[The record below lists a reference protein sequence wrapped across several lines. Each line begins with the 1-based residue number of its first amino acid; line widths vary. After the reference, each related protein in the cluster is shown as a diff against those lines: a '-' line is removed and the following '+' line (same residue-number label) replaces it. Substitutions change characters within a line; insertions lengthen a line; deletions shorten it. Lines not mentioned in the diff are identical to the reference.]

1 MEQVGMEEQAVS
13 SRMAGKG
20 PGKDVASMEAAV
32 PAAGSAGRA
41 LHWAPLICSTVG
53 LNQDTFKICKEY
65 LRPFKRSLRKL
76 HLPQHLSRKKKVKY
90 MKESVTIIGG
100 RIDLFLQ
107 QHCRAS
113 EVRHWKKMLWRF
125 TSLFSDKDEKQLQ
138 KLYKYIKRNK
148 MQKFQEQFKDP
159 MFPVMLYR
167 PTLILSYIWLS
178 ESRALKEATRSA
190 VMLPFRRRRF
200 RSWKKAAGNHWEQLG
215 SSWGRSGGSSHTN
228 TPPLPPLAVS
238 PTATQSG
245 SQLQTPTER
254 KINTGFSRST

>member
-13 SRMAGKG
+13 AGTTG
-20 PGKDVASMEAAV
+20 QGSGKDAASTAKEAA
-32 PAAGSAGRA
+32 PAPGSAGCA
-41 LHWAPLICSTVG
+41 LHWAPLICSAVG

-90 MKESVTIIGG
+90 MKESVTIIGD

-138 KLYKYIKRNK
+138 KLYKYIKRNQ
-148 MQKFQEQFKDP
+148 MQKFQFQEQFTDP
-159 MFPVMLYR
+159 VFPVMLYR
-167 PTLILSYIWLS
+167 STLTPSYIWLC
-178 ESRALKEATRSA
+178 ES
-190 VMLPFRRRRF
+190 
-200 RSWKKAAGNHWEQLG
+200 
-215 SSWGRSGGSSHTN
+215 
-228 TPPLPPLAVS
+228 
-238 PTATQSG
+238 
-245 SQLQTPTER
+245 
-254 KINTGFSRST
+254 

>member
-1 MEQVGMEEQAVS
+1 
-13 SRMAGKG
+13 
-20 PGKDVASMEAAV
+20 
-32 PAAGSAGRA
+32 
-41 LHWAPLICSTVG
+41 HWAPLICSTVG

-90 MKESVTIIGG
+90 MKESVTIIGD

-148 MQKFQEQFKDP
+148 MQKFQVSKQDSGLPNPELPPEHSNMQGLMDCKEVGEAF
-159 MFPVMLYR
+159 R
-167 PTLILSYIWLS
+167 P
-178 ESRALKEATRSA
+178 
-190 VMLPFRRRRF
+190 
-200 RSWKKAAGNHWEQLG
+200 G
-215 SSWGRSGGSSHTN
+215 SSCPLLEHSS
-228 TPPLPPLAVS
+228 S
-238 PTATQSG
+238 
-245 SQLQTPTER
+245 
-254 KINTGFSRST
+254 TGADVDWKHLVV